1 MRKEKRAFS
10 SNSEFLNH
18 LKRQNDEFNYNGE
31 KNNLSNIG
39 ARVISHKYIHGIG
52 YNDDFVEY
60 LVEIITD
67 YKRWIVKKRYSEFY
81 ELNKALSIKMPELN
95 KLFPPKRIF
104 KNSDKIIEERKSY
117 FNKYLQYL
125 FKNKNIFTLPE
136 LLDFIQIE
144 QKIIELYLK
153 KHTMIKHDKDNV
165 TYKALKDHLNKMSL
179 KRKDEKSKSV
189 GESLDIKMNPNSSIS
204 TKINSK
210 EEINKGLDIFNLNK
224 INNSIIESCDS
235 VYEVDELNENYF
247 STLLDYEKS
256 NFNFQYFDTME
267 NKSFYSKESGTIVI
281 QEFLKNLSQNIDNKT
296 DIVKSFEEFLKERQE
311 WPKFSNNDI
320 IQLFVGNCQEN
331 CGNGVRGKKWSF
343 NLANPGHMDDNSEE
357 KKSLQLQNYVN
368 ELNENDILENIA
380 LGSPNIDKTNY
391 KGLFH
396 YIGEFN
402 QNILL
407 SISCLNFLVKLLDN
421 EFNPEVELY
430 LKLFK
435 TRKTSDYQI
444 MKLEEIIINKK
455 GGFQSTNNA
464 LKLLSILAEDK
475 SKEYISKFL
484 VKDENIINKLLC
496 K

>member
-1 MRKEKRAFS
+1 M
-10 SNSEFLNH
+10 
-18 LKRQNDEFNYNGE
+18 
-31 KNNLSNIG
+31 
-39 ARVISHKYIHGIG
+39 
-52 YNDDFVEY
+52 
-60 LVEIITD
+60 
-67 YKRWIVKKRYSEFY
+67 
-81 ELNKALSIKMPELN
+81 
-95 KLFPPKRIF
+95 
-104 KNSDKIIEERKSY
+104 
-117 FNKYLQYL
+117 
-125 FKNKNIFTLPE
+125 
-136 LLDFIQIE
+136 
-144 QKIIELYLK
+144 
-153 KHTMIKHDKDNV
+153 
-165 TYKALKDHLNKMSL
+165 
-179 KRKDEKSKSV
+179 
-189 GESLDIKMNPNSSIS
+189 
-204 TKINSK
+204 
-210 EEINKGLDIFNLNK
+210 
-224 INNSIIESCDS
+224 
-235 VYEVDELNENYF
+235 
-247 STLLDYEKS
+247 
-256 NFNFQYFDTME
+256 
-267 NKSFYSKESGTIVI
+267 
-281 QEFLKNLSQNIDNKT
+281 
-296 DIVKSFEEFLKERQE
+296 
-311 WPKFSNNDI
+311 
-320 IQLFVGNCQEN
+320 GNCQEN

-475 SKEYISKFL
+475 SKEYIDMCFKQALKYNYDCTLSQLIFKKMMMFKRL
-484 VKDENIINKLLC
+484 VKKNEQTV
-496 K
+496 